1 MRASVSSAVASVAAM
16 LRAISSKRSG
26 SLRIATVVL
35 LVAPR
40 PSMSVR
46 RKRQRRARN
55 RAGASQPCS
64 ARSEMICLSYRL
76 SRS

>member
-1 MRASVSSAVASVAAM
+1 VSSVVASVAATVF
-16 LRAISSKRSG
+16 AISSKRSG

-35 LVAPR
+35 LVDAR
-40 PSMSVR
+40 PSMRMR

-64 ARSEMICLSYRL
+64 ARSETICLSYRL